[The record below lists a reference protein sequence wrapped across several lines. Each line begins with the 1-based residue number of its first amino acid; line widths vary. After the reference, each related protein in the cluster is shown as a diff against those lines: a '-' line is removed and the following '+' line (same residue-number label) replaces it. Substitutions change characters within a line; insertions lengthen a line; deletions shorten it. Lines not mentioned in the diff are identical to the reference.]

1 MSNMAYADLASTK
14 YVQDYVT
21 AKTPTANGS
30 TLGLVKAGTNISISN
45 GMVNV
50 ATATP
55 SVLGVVKVGQIPSGS
70 ATATNYATIW
80 VE

>member
-50 ATATP
+50 E
-55 SVLGVVKVGQIPSGS
+55 LC
-70 ATATNYATIW
+70 
-80 VE
+80 